1 MPTKITTTNPKTPIK
16 ETTEENVSNL
26 VPTITKPKAY
36 LLILLGILIV
46 AAFYFK
52 QYIVAAVVN
61 NKPIYRFSVVKEL
74 ESQGG
79 KQALDALVTQELIRQ
94 EAQKKNITVSEADLD
109 KKINELDA
117 QFKSQGQTFDKVLET
132 QGLTR
137 EGVKSQLAVQVMLE
151 KLLGDKIQVT
161 DKEVEAAY
169 QEQKEV
175 FAQEKDL
182 SKVKTT
188 IKDTL
193 KNQKLSSEAQKLLQ
207 EVKKSAKITYFVTY

>member
-94 EAQKKNITVSEADLD
+94 EAQKKNITV
-109 KKINELDA
+109 
-117 QFKSQGQTFDKVLET
+117 LET